1 MWPAPGSSPTRRT
14 DLCSWAEQIPKGI
27 SAFVAPRSTARNPE
41 VGLHNTLL
49 LPSKPRRT
57 GGTRERRSSGTT
69 DLLRLYLQDIGRV
82 DLLTNEEEVTLA
94 RLVQRRE
101 ALLHQQ
107 RELAESDAAIGE
119 LHRLEELQRREAN
132 QHSHWPTKQEW
143 ARAAG
148 LPLQELQKRIDL
160 GYQVWAEQAQLEA
173 KDLKLALRNG
183 RRAKDHMIQA
193 NLRLV
198 VAVAK
203 KYQQR
208 GMEILDLVQEGTLG
222 LERAVEKFDPTRG
235 FRFSTYAYWWIRQGI
250 TRAIATQ
257 SRTIRLPVHVTE
269 KLNRIKR
276 VQQEIA
282 SNEGRLASISDLA
295 RELGISED
303 TVRQTLAR
311 VPRSVSLDTR
321 VGREQDTQL
330 GDLIE
335 DSHATPEQTLT
346 IDELHNDLEDLLEE
360 LTSREAAVLR
370 RRFGLEDDTP
380 QTLAQIGEELKLSRE
395 RVRQIETRALLKLRQ
410 PQRRSKVRDYIQGLD
425 S

>member
-1 MWPAPGSSPTRRT
+1 MATRQNNSSRSP
-14 DLCSWAEQIPKGI
+14 
-27 SAFVAPRSTARNPE
+27 SA
-41 VGLHNTLL
+41 
-49 LPSKPRRT
+49 
-57 GGTRERRSSGTT
+57 

-101 ALLHQQ
+101 ALLKQQ
-107 RELAESDAAIGE
+107 RELASQQSDITE
-119 LHRLEELQRREAN
+119 LQALEELQLREAN
-132 QHSHWPTKQEW
+132 HLCHLPTKQEW
-143 ARAAG
+143 AKAAG
-148 LPLQELQKRIDL
+148 LKPAELQQKLNL
-160 GYQVWAEQAQLEA
+160 GYQAWGGLTGLQPLEI
-173 KDLKLALRNG
+173 KRALREG
-183 RRAKDHMIQA
+183 RRAKDRMIQA

-208 GMEILDLVQEGTLG
+208 GMELLDLVQEGTLG

-282 SNEGRLASISDLA
+282 SNEGRIASISDLA
-295 RELGISED
+295 RELSISEE
-303 TVRQTLAR
+303 TVRMTLMR
-311 VPRSVSLDTR
+311 VPRAVSLETR

-335 DSHATPEQTLT
+335 DDTATPEQELT
-346 IDELHNDLEDLLEE
+346 RGELHNDLEILLDE
-360 LTSREAAVLR
+360 LNNREATVLR
-370 RRFGLEDDTP
+370 LRFGLEDDIP
-380 QTLAQIGEELKLSRE
+380 QTLAQIGETMNLSRE

-410 PQRRSKVRDYIQGLD
+410 PQRRSKVLDYIQSLD

>member
-1 MWPAPGSSPTRRT
+1 
-14 DLCSWAEQIPKGI
+14 
-27 SAFVAPRSTARNPE
+27 
-41 VGLHNTLL
+41 
-49 LPSKPRRT
+49 
-57 GGTRERRSSGTT
+57 
-69 DLLRLYLQDIGRV
+69 LRLYLQDIGRV
-82 DLLTNEEEVTLA
+82 DLLTSEEEVTLA

-101 ALLHQQ
+101 TLLKQQ
-107 RELAESDAAIGE
+107 RELSDTNQAIGE

-132 QHSHWPTKQEW
+132 HHSHWPTKQEW
-143 ARAAG
+143 ARAAA
-148 LPLQELQKRIDL
+148 LTLQELQNRIDA
-160 GYQVWAEQAQLEA
+160 GYEAWAEKAAIDA
-173 KDLKLALRNG
+173 KELKLSLRNG

-235 FRFSTYAYWWIRQGI
+235 FRFSTYAYWWIRQGM

-282 SNEGRLASISDLA
+282 SNEGRIASIADLA

-303 TVRQTLAR
+303 TVRQTLER
-311 VPRSVSLDTR
+311 VPRSVSLDSR
-321 VGREQDTQL
+321 VGKDQDTQL

-335 DSHATPEQTLT
+335 DGKATPEETLT
-346 IDELHNDLEDLLEE
+346 HDELHNDLEGLLDE
-360 LTSREAAVLR
+360 LTPREASVLR

-410 PQRRSKVRDYIQGLD
+410 PQKRSKIRDYIQGLD

>member
-1 MWPAPGSSPTRRT
+1 M
-14 DLCSWAEQIPKGI
+14 
-27 SAFVAPRSTARNPE
+27 
-41 VGLHNTLL
+41 
-49 LPSKPRRT
+49 
-57 GGTRERRSSGTT
+57 
-69 DLLRLYLQDIGRV
+69 RLYLQDIGRV
-82 DLLTNEEEVTLA
+82 DLLTSEEEVTLA

-101 ALLHQQ
+101 TLLQQQ
-107 RELAESDAAIGE
+107 RELSDTNQAIGE

-132 QHSHWPTKQEW
+132 HHSHWPTKQEW
-143 ARAAG
+143 ARAAA
-148 LPLQELQKRIDL
+148 LTLQELQLRIDA
-160 GYQVWAEQAQLEA
+160 GYEAWADKAAIDA
-173 KDLKLALRNG
+173 KELKLSLRNG

-235 FRFSTYAYWWIRQGI
+235 FRFSTYAYWWIRQGM

-282 SNEGRLASISDLA
+282 SNEGRIASIADLA

-303 TVRQTLAR
+303 TVRQTLER
-311 VPRSVSLDTR
+311 VPRSVSLDSR
-321 VGREQDTQL
+321 VGKDQDTQL

-335 DSHATPEQTLT
+335 DGKATPEETLT
-346 IDELHNDLEDLLEE
+346 HDELHNDLEGLLDE
-360 LTSREAAVLR
+360 LTTREAAVLR

-410 PQRRSKVRDYIQGLD
+410 PQKRSKIRDYIQGLD

>member
-1 MWPAPGSSPTRRT
+1 M
-14 DLCSWAEQIPKGI
+14 
-27 SAFVAPRSTARNPE
+27 
-41 VGLHNTLL
+41 
-49 LPSKPRRT
+49 
-57 GGTRERRSSGTT
+57 
-69 DLLRLYLQDIGRV
+69 RLYLQDIGRV
-82 DLLTNEEEVTLA
+82 DLLTSEEEVTLA

-101 ALLHQQ
+101 TLLKQQ
-107 RELAESDAAIGE
+107 RELSDTNQAIGE

-132 QHSHWPTKQEW
+132 HHSHWPTKQEW
-143 ARAAG
+143 ARAAA
-148 LPLQELQKRIDL
+148 LTLQELQNRIDA
-160 GYQVWAEQAQLEA
+160 GYEAWAEKAAIDA
-173 KDLKLALRNG
+173 KELKLSLRNG

-193 NLRLV
+193 NRRLV

-235 FRFSTYAYWWIRQGI
+235 FRFSTYAYWWIRQGM

-282 SNEGRLASISDLA
+282 SNEGRIASIADLA

-303 TVRQTLAR
+303 TVRQTLER
-311 VPRSVSLDTR
+311 VPRSVSLDSR
-321 VGREQDTQL
+321 VGKDQDTQL

-335 DSHATPEQTLT
+335 DGKATPEETLT
-346 IDELHNDLEDLLEE
+346 HDELHNDLEGLLDE
-360 LTSREAAVLR
+360 LTPREASVLR

-410 PQRRSKVRDYIQGLD
+410 PQKRSKIRDYIQGLD

>member
-1 MWPAPGSSPTRRT
+1 M
-14 DLCSWAEQIPKGI
+14 
-27 SAFVAPRSTARNPE
+27 
-41 VGLHNTLL
+41 
-49 LPSKPRRT
+49 
-57 GGTRERRSSGTT
+57 
-69 DLLRLYLQDIGRV
+69 RLYLQDIGRV
-82 DLLTNEEEVTLA
+82 DLLTSEEEVTLA

-101 ALLHQQ
+101 ALLKQQ
-107 RELAESDAAIGE
+107 RELSDTNPAIGE
-119 LHRLEELQRREAN
+119 LHRLEDLQRREAN
-132 QHSHWPTKQEW
+132 HHSHWPTKQEW

-148 LPLQELQKRIDL
+148 LTLQELQSRIDA
-160 GYQVWAEQAQLEA
+160 GYEAWADKAAIGA
-173 KDLKLALRNG
+173 KELKVSLRNG

-235 FRFSTYAYWWIRQGI
+235 FRFSTYAYWWIRQGM

-257 SRTIRLPVHVTE
+257 SRTIRLPVHITE

-276 VQQEIA
+276 VQQDIA
-282 SNEGRLASISDLA
+282 SNEGRIASIADLA
-295 RELGISED
+295 RELNISEE
-303 TVRQTLAR
+303 TVRQTLER
-311 VPRSVSLDTR
+311 VPRSVSLDSR
-321 VGREQDTQL
+321 VGKDQDTQL

-335 DSHATPEQTLT
+335 DGKATPEETLT
-346 IDELHNDLEDLLEE
+346 HDELHNDLEGLLDE
-360 LTSREAAVLR
+360 LTGREAAVLR

-380 QTLAQIGEELKLSRE
+380 QTLAQIGEDLQLSRE

-410 PQRRSKVRDYIQGLD
+410 PQKRSKIWDYIQSLD

>member
-1 MWPAPGSSPTRRT
+1 MPP
-14 DLCSWAEQIPKGI
+14 L
-27 SAFVAPRSTARNPE
+27 
-41 VGLHNTLL
+41 
-49 LPSKPRRT
+49 PRRT
-57 GGTRERRSSGTT
+57 GETRSRRSSGTT

-82 DLLTNEEEVTLA
+82 DLLTSEEEVTLA

-101 ALLHQQ
+101 ALLKQQ
-107 RELAESDAAIGE
+107 RELSDTNPAIGE

-132 QHSHWPTKQEW
+132 HHSHWPTKQEW

-148 LPLQELQKRIDL
+148 LTLQELQSRIDA
-160 GYQVWAEQAQLEA
+160 GYEAWADKAAIDA
-173 KDLKLALRNG
+173 KGLKVSLRNG

-235 FRFSTYAYWWIRQGI
+235 FRFSTYAYWWIRQGM

-257 SRTIRLPVHVTE
+257 SRTIRLPVHIIE
-269 KLNRIKR
+269 KLNRIKK

-282 SNEGRLASISDLA
+282 SNEGRIASIADLA
-295 RELGISED
+295 RELNISEE
-303 TVRQTLAR
+303 TVRQTLER
-311 VPRSVSLDTR
+311 VPRSVSLDSR
-321 VGREQDTQL
+321 VGKDQDTQL

-335 DSHATPEQTLT
+335 DGKATPEETLT
-346 IDELHNDLEDLLEE
+346 HDELHNDLEGLLDE

-380 QTLAQIGEELKLSRE
+380 QTLAQIGEDLQLSRE

-410 PQRRSKVRDYIQGLD
+410 PQKRSKIWDYIQSLD

>member
-1 MWPAPGSSPTRRT
+1 MHRFWVKQEGTGSVS
-14 DLCSWAEQIPKGI
+14 EK
-27 SAFVAPRSTARNPE
+27 VRSTGKAPIRW
-41 VGLHNTLL
+41 
-49 LPSKPRRT
+49 S
-57 GGTRERRSSGTT
+57 GGN

-82 DLLTNEEEVTLA
+82 DLLTSEEEVTLS
-94 RLVQRRE
+94 RQV
-101 ALLHQQ
+101 QQ
-107 RELAESDAAIGE
+107 RERLLVQERDLSTRIAAIRV
-119 LHRLEELQRREAN
+119 LLDLEELQQREAN
-132 QHSHWPTKQEW
+132 HISHWPTRQEW
-143 ARAAG
+143 ARAAEMTLG
-148 LPLQELQKRIDL
+148 ELNRVL
-160 GYQVWAEQAQLEA
+160 NEGYTLWAEESGLEA
-173 KDLKLALRNG
+173 KELQRRLREG
-183 RRAKDHMIQA
+183 RRARDRMIQA

-208 GMEILDLVQEGTLG
+208 GMELLDLVQEGTLG

-257 SRTIRLPVHVTE
+257 SRTIRLPVHITE

-282 SNEGRLASISDLA
+282 SEQGRLASVSDLA
-295 RELGISED
+295 KELGVSED

-311 VPRSVSLDTR
+311 VPRSVSLETR
-321 VGREQDTQL
+321 VGKDQDTQL
-330 GDLIE
+330 GDLLE
-335 DSHATPEQTLT
+335 DGHATPEQTLT
-346 IDELHNDLEDLLEE
+346 RDALHDDLEHLLDELNP
-360 LTSREAAVLR
+360 REAEVIR
-370 RRFGLEDDTP
+370 SRFGLEDDTP
-380 QTLAQIGEELKLSRE
+380 RTLAEIGEAMALSRE

>member
-1 MWPAPGSSPTRRT
+1 M
-14 DLCSWAEQIPKGI
+14 
-27 SAFVAPRSTARNPE
+27 PR
-41 VGLHNTLL
+41 L
-49 LPSKPRRT
+49 PRRT
-57 GGTRERRSSGTT
+57 GETRSRRSSGTT

-82 DLLTNEEEVTLA
+82 DLLTSEEEVTLA

-101 ALLHQQ
+101 ALLKQQ
-107 RELAESDAAIGE
+107 RELSDTNPAIGE
-119 LHRLEELQRREAN
+119 LHRLEDLQRREAN
-132 QHSHWPTKQEW
+132 HHSHWPTKQEW

-148 LPLQELQKRIDL
+148 LTLQELQSRIDA
-160 GYQVWAEQAQLEA
+160 GYEAWADKAAIDA
-173 KDLKLALRNG
+173 KELKVSLRNG

-235 FRFSTYAYWWIRQGI
+235 FRFSTYAYWWIRQGM

-257 SRTIRLPVHVTE
+257 SRTIRLPVHITE

-276 VQQEIA
+276 VQQDIA
-282 SNEGRLASISDLA
+282 SNEGRIASIADLA
-295 RELGISED
+295 RELNISEE
-303 TVRQTLAR
+303 TVRQTLER
-311 VPRSVSLDTR
+311 VPRSVSLDSR
-321 VGREQDTQL
+321 VGKDQDTQL

-335 DSHATPEQTLT
+335 DGKATPEETLT
-346 IDELHNDLEDLLEE
+346 HDELHNDLEGLLDE

-380 QTLAQIGEELKLSRE
+380 QTLAQIGEDLQLSRE

-410 PQRRSKVRDYIQGLD
+410 PQKRSKIWDYIQSLD

>member
-1 MWPAPGSSPTRRT
+1 M
-14 DLCSWAEQIPKGI
+14 
-27 SAFVAPRSTARNPE
+27 
-41 VGLHNTLL
+41 
-49 LPSKPRRT
+49 
-57 GGTRERRSSGTT
+57 
-69 DLLRLYLQDIGRV
+69 RLYLQDIGRV
-82 DLLTNEEEVTLA
+82 DLLTSEEEVTLA

-101 ALLHQQ
+101 TLLKQQ
-107 RELAESDAAIGE
+107 RELSDTNQAIGE

-132 QHSHWPTKQEW
+132 HHSHWPTKQEW
-143 ARAAG
+143 ARAAA
-148 LPLQELQKRIDL
+148 LTLQELQNRIDA
-160 GYQVWAEQAQLEA
+160 GYEAWAEKAAIDA
-173 KDLKLALRNG
+173 KELKLSLRNG

-235 FRFSTYAYWWIRQGI
+235 FRFSTYAYWWIRQGM

-282 SNEGRLASISDLA
+282 SNEGRIASIADLA

-303 TVRQTLAR
+303 TVRQTLER
-311 VPRSVSLDTR
+311 VPRSVSLDSR
-321 VGREQDTQL
+321 VGKDQDTQL

-335 DSHATPEQTLT
+335 DGKATPEETLT
-346 IDELHNDLEDLLEE
+346 HDELHNDLEGLLDE

-380 QTLAQIGEELKLSRE
+380 QTLAQIGEDLQLSRE

-410 PQRRSKVRDYIQGLD
+410 PQKRSKIRDYIQGLD